1 MLKRTIFIGLVLA
14 LCMNVRADYPSDR
27 KAATALYAAGKNEEA
42 LAAFRKMA
50 AEKVTDFQKSDALEQ
65 AAMCAHRLK
74 QFDLAMDL
82 ALQIPIAQISKSVQ
96 LNHLVYQRKW
106 KEVVEKFKDEDISSW
121 PNDIAGRSFF
131 FRAQSYS
138 VLGDGK
144 KAEADF
150 KNALKYP
157 LEFGMKG
164 QVLQGLGDAYQ
175 NILKDDE
182 QALSTYR
189 MMYQAGGARYLQ
201 IHAAI
206 SAAKI
211 LMRQEKYDEA
221 IQELKKIDTK
231 DLTLFWRYDMLC
243 LSGNILAKQG
253 KKPEALLKYGEA
265 LRLEGITTAQKDAA
279 QKALNELQAEDK

>member
-144 KAEADF
+144 K
-150 KNALKYP
+150 
-157 LEFGMKG
+157 
-164 QVLQGLGDAYQ
+164 
-175 NILKDDE
+175 
-182 QALSTYR
+182 S
-189 MMYQAGGARYLQ
+189 GG
-201 IHAAI
+201 
-206 SAAKI
+206 
-211 LMRQEKYDEA
+211 
-221 IQELKKIDTK
+221 
-231 DLTLFWRYDMLC
+231 
-243 LSGNILAKQG
+243 
-253 KKPEALLKYGEA
+253 
-265 LRLEGITTAQKDAA
+265 
-279 QKALNELQAEDK
+279 